1 VEPQEAFRSV
11 REALSARQVFGEPVE
26 RDGVT
31 VIPAATVIGGGGGGG
46 GTKGP
51 GEGDAGADEA
61 ATGAGMG
68 FALVGW
74 ASGAFEIREGR
85 VAWRPTLD
93 VTRILLAG
101 LGVALVAGLGI
112 LTALGGPSR
121 SRLARRR
128 KR

>member
-1 VEPQEAFRSV
+1 MEPQEAFRSV
-11 REALSARQVFGEPVE
+11 REALSARQIFGDPVE

-46 GTKGP
+46 GNKGS
-51 GEGDAGADEA
+51 GGGDAGGGEPT
-61 ATGAGMG
+61 TGVGMG

-74 ASGAFEIREGR
+74 ASGAFEVREGR

-93 VTRILLAG
+93 VTRILLAAQ
-101 LGVALVAGLGI
+101 GVALVLGLAI
-112 LTALGGPSR
+112 LTVLGRQSR